1 MAARCTPTYSA
12 VLVFSTR
19 VMNDS
24 TLRILTLSRLRQGC
38 EYDAFIVMARDA
50 RLRSKSLQVDGV
62 SLFDG
67 QRICTLV
74 QGPAS
79 AVNAWRQ
86 EAWADPRLELVS
98 TLVEQP
104 FDANGSKMS
113 CWRVGYCDVHD
124 LDDFETDSRLRG
136 EAALRVWQGLLA
148 RADLVG

>member
-1 MAARCTPTYSA
+1 MNNSA
-12 VLVFSTR
+12 HR
-19 VMNDS
+19 
-24 TLRILTLSRLRQGC
+24 LRILTLSRLRQGC

-50 RLRSKSLQVDGV
+50 RLRSKSLQLDGV

-86 EAWADPRLELVS
+86 EAVDDRRLELVW
-98 TLVEQP
+98 TLFEQP
-104 FDANGSKMS
+104 FETSGSNS

-124 LDDFETDSRLRG
+124 LDAFETDSGLRG
-136 EAALRVWQGLLA
+136 DAALRTWQGVLA
-148 RADLVG
+148 RAVLVT

>member
-1 MAARCTPTYSA
+1 
-12 VLVFSTR
+12 
-19 VMNDS
+19 MNDS

-38 EYDAFIVMARDA
+38 EYDAFILMARDA
-50 RLRSKSLQVDGV
+50 RLRCKSLPVDGA

-74 QGPAS
+74 QGPAP

-86 EAWADPRLELVS
+86 EVLADPRLEMVS
-98 TLVEQP
+98 TLDEQP
-104 FDANGSKMS
+104 LAAAAESRP

-124 LDDFETDSRLRG
+124 LDAFETDSRLRG
-136 EAALRVWQGLLA
+136 EAALHVWQRLLA

>member
-1 MAARCTPTYSA
+1 
-12 VLVFSTR
+12 
-19 VMNDS
+19 MNDS

-50 RLRSKSLQVDGV
+50 RLRSKMLKVDGV

-79 AVNAWRQ
+79 AVNAWRE
-86 EAWADPRLELVS
+86 EATADPRQELVS
-98 TLVEQP
+98 TLVEEP
-104 FDANGSKMS
+104 FDAHDSSS
-113 CWRVGYCDVHD
+113 CWRVGYCDVHE
-124 LDDFETDSRLRG
+124 LDQFETDSRLRG